1 MFNQTELI
9 IFIQFKIFKEKK
21 NLVWSDFLDPKQTV
35 WMDTHLYLKSVM
47 LANIPS
53 AFLLLYIYIYIYIY
67 IERERERVI
76 LPVLHRWIYKA
87 ILVIKKL

>member
-35 WMDTHLYLKSVM
+35 WMDTHLYLKS
-47 LANIPS
+47 
-53 AFLLLYIYIYIYIY
+53 
-67 IERERERVI
+67 
-76 LPVLHRWIYKA
+76 YKA
-87 ILVIKKL
+87 ILIIKKL